1 MKPSFPSVLAFLV
14 FLGGLVWFNHWVNRE
29 PDGPEEV
36 APAVERNASVSSS
49 PSSTELAEFL
59 AGKRLSFQ
67 LAGEPLGGL
76 VYASDGTFLTSDE
89 EAGYYEARG
98 LFVTL
103 YFPGEEQV
111 MRQVFPS
118 ARPQRGEQVKA
129 SLYRGSGGPVFS
141 HHWEIVS
148 VEEAGADLSG
158 VPFLPEVERI
168 EYSVAD
174 GNLSVTMVDGLRY
187 HHPDVPEDAFREL
200 NASVL
205 PLRHFLT
212 RILPRYPG
220 HVHLPGEED

>member
-1 MKPSFPSVLAFLV
+1 MKLSFPSVLVFFV
-14 FLGGLVWFNHWVNRE
+14 FLGGLVWFNHWVNQE
-29 PDGPEEV
+29 PEVAEEV
-36 APAVERNASVSSS
+36 VPTAVRIASVPSS
-49 PSSTELAEFL
+49 PASTELSEFL
-59 AGKRLSFQ
+59 AGKRLSFH
-67 LAGEPLGGL
+67 LAEEPLGGL

-103 YFPGEEQV
+103 YFPGDERV

-118 ARPQRGEQVKA
+118 ARPQQEERVRV

-148 VEEAGADLSG
+148 VEEVEADLSG
-158 VPFLPEVERI
+158 LPFLPELERV

-174 GNLSVTMVDGLRY
+174 GNLSVTMADGLRH
-187 HHPDVPEDAFREL
+187 HHPEVPEDAFREL
-200 NASVL
+200 NASAL